1 MSKPRRMAEKSNY
14 LQRNNNYN
22 NIEKGKY
29 GREERMRERIEEEK
43 YTKKKKHRALRI
55 IGIILVILI
64 ILILAAGAAG
74 YSFINGK
81 LGKMVQENIDIQA
94 VGIDEEVSQNL
105 TGYRNIALLGIDS
118 RADDYS
124 LGNRSDCIII
134 FSINENTKKVKM
146 TSIYR
151 DTYVE
156 VPEHGYT
163 KINHAY
169 AYGGATLAMSTINRN
184 LDLNITEYATINF
197 QVVKDLVDEVGGVK
211 ISVTSAEATQIPGIT
226 KAGTQTLNGEQA
238 LAYGRIRKIDT
249 DYQRTERMRTVIN
262 AVFNKVKKMSVT
274 EMNKLADKI
283 LPEIHTNITK
293 TEITEVITD
302 VASYSIGN
310 SIGWPYQVSGKM
322 ISGVWYGV
330 PQTLE
335 ESVEK
340 LHKDLFNEENYKATD
355 TVKTISSNIIK
366 KTGVR

>member
-1 MSKPRRMAEKSNY
+1 MENKEKK
-14 LQRNNNYN
+14 
-22 NIEKGKY
+22 E
-29 GREERMRERIEEEK
+29 
-43 YTKKKKHRALRI
+43 KKHPKLKAFI
-55 IGIILVILI
+55 KVIVVILI
-64 ILILAAGAAG
+64 LLLIGVGIG
-74 YSFINGK
+74 YLFINSK
-81 LGKMVQENIDIQA
+81 LNKINYDNIDENTIE
-94 VGIDEEVSQNL
+94 VTEGIKENL
-105 TGYRNIALLGIDS
+105 SGYRNIVLFGIDD
-118 RADDYS
+118 ADGYN
-124 LGNRSDCIII
+124 GRSDCIII

-169 AYGGATLAMSTINRN
+169 AYGGSTLAMSTINRN

-293 TEITEVITD
+293 SEITDVMTD